1 MYGIGILGNCCT
13 HGAGA
18 VAQVN
23 NHPKTDLITGFE
35 GQSRRGHE
43 LAEAMGV
50 PLASGYDEVIHH
62 PDIQILI
69 VTSNPCDKADLIEKA
84 AAAGKAI
91 FVNKPLCH
99 SPEDAKRIVRAI
111 EKHGTPAVFD
121 APMIKGI
128 SAYDC
133 LLKRVR
139 AGEFGRIINYHHSFG
154 MLFDQ
159 DFPIAKRW
167 PERFDPP
174 SVSGGGEM
182 TNMGCYAID
191 FALRML
197 GLPLG
202 IQARSQTFWEPYS
215 ASNVENFGQI
225 LLDYG
230 SYWAM
235 LTVGKQ
241 TTTEPRSHR
250 NALTIEFETG
260 NIFLDAQAGVL
271 MYNGASL
278 SLDTFVGNHQ
288 PVSAMDQLIASLE
301 KGSLPES
308 DIYTAAR
315 GVDVLCAGYQSVID
329 GQPVDFPMQ
338 EPVNPLIER

>member
-1 MYGIGILGNCCT
+1 MYGAGILGNCCT

-18 VAQVN
+18 AAQAN
-23 NHPKTDLITGFE
+23 AHPGIRLITGYE
-35 GQSRRGHE
+35 GQTRRGRE
-43 LAEAMGV
+43 LAESMGI
-50 PLASGYDEVIHH
+50 PLACGYDEVIHH

-69 VTSNPCDKADLIEKA
+69 VTSNPCDKAVLIEKA

-91 FVNKPLCH
+91 LVNKPLCH
-99 SPEDAKRIVRAI
+99 SPDDAKRIVRAI
-111 EKHGTPAVFD
+111 EKHRTPAVFD

-128 SAYDC
+128 SAFDC
-133 LLKRVR
+133 LLKKVL

-159 DFPIAKRW
+159 EFPIAERW

-191 FALRML
+191 FALRMQ
-197 GLPLG
+197 G
-202 IQARSQTFWEPYS
+202 IPEGVQARSQAFWEPYT
-215 ASNVENFGQI
+215 ASGVENFGQI

-241 TTTEPRSHR
+241 TTTDPRSHR

-260 NIFLDAQAGVL
+260 NIFLDPQAGIL
-271 MYNGASL
+271 INNGAIE

-288 PVSAMDQLIASLE
+288 AVSAMDQLIASLE
-301 KGSLPES
+301 QGTLPES

-329 GQPVDFPMQ
+329 GQPVEFPLQ
-338 EPVNPLIER
+338 DPVNPLFER